1 MGDNENG
8 DNQNQNNIIPASGAS
23 PLSPSDPLW
32 VHHSEPSNYVL
43 STQLLNDR
51 NYYKWKRAAE
61 VSLKSKNKMAFVT
74 GSVKR
79 PAASDPLFSQWER
92 ANSLVTS
99 WIFHSVEKDIAE
111 TLLFYDTAHEIW
123 EDLKL
128 RFGAPNCS
136 RIFQVQKELF
146 NVSQGNLSVSSCY
159 TSFKRLWD
167 EYFVLVDLPKCSS
180 CGVVGA
186 MPQLLINL
194 QNVQFLV
201 GLNDSYNSVRTNVLM
216 MKPVPTLA
224 EVYQLVLQDES
235 QRELRSTPSVASDS
249 TALHSF
255 NKFQNS
261 SSKSSGSS
269 YSGGRG
275 SSPQSQGGRGGGR
288 GDRRSNFFC
297 DHCKMQGH
305 TIDRCYKLHG
315 YPSQKPDSKPQSRS
329 SSFSA
334 EASGSQSDTD
344 SAHTLTKEQYNQLL
358 ALLGKT
364 DLTEH
369 SPKSSLMAGSVTNL
383 MSKDKW
389 GRCASWF

>member
-32 VHHSEPSNYVL
+32 IHHSEPSNYVL

-74 GSVKR
+74 GFVKR

-128 RFGAPNCS
+128 LFGAPNCS
-136 RIFQVQKELF
+136 RIF
-146 NVSQGNLSVSSCY
+146 
-159 TSFKRLWD
+159 
-167 EYFVLVDLPKCSS
+167 
-180 CGVVGA
+180 
-186 MPQLLINL
+186 

-224 EVYQLVLQDES
+224 EVYQLVLQDDS

-305 TIDRCYKLHG
+305 TIDRCYKLHC

-358 ALLGKT
+358 ALLGKA

-369 SPKSSLMAGSVTNL
+369 SPKSSLMAEEIREVSITGGIAVVVVEVSVVARVALAPPPTSPVNL
-383 MSKDKW
+383 ITA
-389 GRCASWF
+389 RLVRFV